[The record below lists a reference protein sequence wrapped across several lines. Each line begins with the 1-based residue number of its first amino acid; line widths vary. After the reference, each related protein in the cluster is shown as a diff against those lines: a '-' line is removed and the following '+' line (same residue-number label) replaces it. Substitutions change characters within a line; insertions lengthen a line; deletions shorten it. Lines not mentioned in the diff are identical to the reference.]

1 MFKTRKKWK
10 KKLEVF
16 DRNLEFFD
24 GKNKCGIGIWNFLM
38 GKINV
43 ESEFG
48 IF

>member
-1 MFKTRKKWK
+1 MEKKN
-10 KKLEVF
+10 LEVF
-16 DRNLEFFD
+16 DRNWNLEFFD

-43 ESEFG
+43 ELEFG